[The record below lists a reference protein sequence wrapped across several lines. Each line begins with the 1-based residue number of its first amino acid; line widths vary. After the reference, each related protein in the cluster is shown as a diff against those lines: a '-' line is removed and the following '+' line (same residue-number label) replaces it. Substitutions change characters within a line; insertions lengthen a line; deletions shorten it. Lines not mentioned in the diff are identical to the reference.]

1 MSKTIVH
8 ADDSAS
14 VRRWVAEQLADR
26 NFRVVSVPDGEAA
39 LPLLQRQCVRRG
51 QLTGAVQSWYQDLL
65 EDRLNALRSFTGRRA
80 SSDG

>member
-1 MSKTIVH
+1 MTELELVGCC
-8 ADDSAS
+8 
-14 VRRWVAEQLADR
+14 
-26 NFRVVSVPDGEAA
+26 VSGKVPDGEAA